1 MVTRRFA
8 GPRLKVTLAVMMAR
22 SANFAARSMTAI
34 ATAGAALSMIVIAAS
49 ACWSQ
54 GTQGTQGTSAPPA
67 LGVREPPPQAAP
79 APNEGVPLAREEK
92 PGLINEVGKLFEKSL
107 SILPKIKSP
116 SETIDDLNARAKDAA
131 KDAGESLSN
140 LAKPSTMVT
149 GRSVCPVAANGA
161 PDCKV
166 GADRLCQSKGYK
178 EGSSLNMDSAETCSA
193 KVLIPGRA
201 RKPDDCRTDNFV
213 TRAMCQ

>member
-1 MVTRRFA
+1 MI
-8 GPRLKVTLAVMMAR
+8 AR
-22 SANFAARSMTAI
+22 SGNFTTRLRTLVAP
-34 ATAGAALSMIVIAAS
+34 AGTALSMIVIAAN

-54 GTQGTQGTSAPPA
+54 GTQGSSIPPV
-67 LGVREPPPQAAP
+67 LGVREPPAQAAP
-79 APNEGVPLAREEK
+79 APSEGAAPPAREEK

-116 SETIDDLNARAKDAA
+116 SEAIDDLNARA

-149 GRSVCPVAANGA
+149 GRSVCPVAVNGA

-178 EGSSLNMDSAETCSA
+178 DGSSLNMDSAETCSA

-213 TRAMCQ
+213 TRALCQ

>member
-1 MVTRRFA
+1 
-8 GPRLKVTLAVMMAR
+8 
-22 SANFAARSMTAI
+22 MTPV
-34 ATAGAALSMIVIAAS
+34 ATAAAALSMIAIAAT
-49 ACWSQ
+49 AAWPQAMQ
-54 GTQGTQGTSAPPA
+54 GTQATPATQATSTPPA
-67 LGVREPPPQAAP
+67 LGVREAPPPAAP
-79 APNEGVPLAREEK
+79 QPAEPAPPPAGEEK
-92 PGLINEVGKLFEKSL
+92 PGLINEMGKLFEKSL

-116 SETIDDLNARAKDAA
+116 SETIDDLNARA

-161 PDCKV
+161 PDCKFA
-166 GADRLCQSKGYK
+166 ADKLCQSKGYK
-178 EGSSLNMDSAETCSA
+178 EGKSLNMDSAENCSA

-201 RKPDDCRTDNFV
+201 RKPDDCRTENFV